1 MRSLRLTARSRLTLL
16 CAALVLTTGALLS
29 LFTYLLTRR
38 SLGEHKIVMQYATAP
53 GSAGPPPPLDPS
65 ELARQVRDD
74 TLATLVRQEW
84 IALAAVTLL
93 AVLLGRLL
101 AGRILRPI
109 RTISATARRLSAEN
123 LSDRVPVSPARD
135 ELAAL
140 AETVNGMLDRIQRG
154 IAERDRALEGQ
165 RLFTANAAHEL
176 RTPLATMR
184 TAIDVTLDG
193 APDRAELLAMAEDV
207 RAAADRGHRTLDGLF
222 ALAHSQAGLG
232 ETRAVDL
239 ATVTAGALAGA
250 AAGLGA
256 KRLTAHQ
263 DLRSA
268 PLRGDP
274 VLLERMTANLITNAV
289 RHNHPGGRITVTTG
303 QAADGGFLRVANTG
317 PIVPA
322 ERVDRLLHPF
332 VRGDDSRS
340 TSDDGAGLGL
350 SIVRAV
356 VLAHHGRITAT
367 ANPDGGLD
375 IMIRFP
381 AAPPSVAEG

>member
-1 MRSLRLTARSRLTLL
+1 MSLRPTARSRLTLL
-16 CAALVLTTGALLS
+16 YTALVLITGALLS

-38 SLGEHKIVMQYATAP
+38 SLGERRTVVRYTATP
-53 GSAGPPPPLDPS
+53 SGTEPPPPLDSS

-93 AVLLGRLL
+93 AILLGWLL

-123 LSDRVPVSPARD
+123 LSDRMPVSPARD

-154 IAERDRALEGQ
+154 IAERDRALESQ

-193 APDRAELLAMAEDV
+193 EPDRTELLAMAEDV
-207 RAAADRGHRTLDGLF
+207 RTAAERSRRTLDGLF
-222 ALAHSQAGLG
+222 ALAHSHAGLG
-232 ETRAVDL
+232 ESRAVDL
-239 ATVTAGALAGA
+239 ATVAAGALAA
-250 AAGLGA
+250 ATTGLTA
-256 KRLTAHQ
+256 KHLTAHQ
-263 DLRSA
+263 DLRPA
-268 PLRGDP
+268 PTHGDP
-274 VLLERMTANLITNAV
+274 VLLERMAANLIGNAV
-289 RHNHPGGRITVTTG
+289 RHNHPEGRITVTTG
-303 QAADGGFLRVANTG
+303 HTPAGGFLRITNTG
-317 PIVPA
+317 RTVPA

-332 VRGDDSRS
+332 VRGDDGR
-340 TSDDGAGLGL
+340 TAPDEGAGLGL

-356 VLAHHGRITAT
+356 VLAHHGEITAT

-375 IMIRFP
+375 IRVCL
-381 AAPPSVAEG
+381 PSRPR